1 VLVTGGGRGLGR
13 SIALGLAEAGADL
26 FVASRKQANCESVAA
41 EIRALGRHAV
51 AVEADLGSPD
61 SIEALADRVLGEAG
75 RLHVLVNNAAIVW
88 AAPTLEYPMTGWDKV
103 FNVNVRGLWQLSQRV
118 ARHMAE
124 RGGGSI
130 VHVSSN
136 NAYQGDFEER
146 QNIIAYNAS
155 KGAVRSLTK
164 DMAVK
169 LAPHGIRVNA
179 ISPGAFHTAMI
190 DPIEAQPK
198 LHAALVGRIPMGR
211 IGDADEIKGAAVF
224 LASDAAS
231 YVTGATLVVDGGML
245 SL

>member
-1 VLVTGGGRGLGR
+1 VTGGGRGIGR
-13 SIALGLAEAGADL
+13 ASAQRLAEAAADL
-26 FVASRKQANCESVAA
+26 YVASRKQANCEAVAGD
-41 EIRALGRHAV
+41 IRAHGRRAV

-130 VHVSSN
+130 IHVSSD

-146 QNIIAYNAS
+146 QNIIS
-155 KGAVRSLTK
+155 VPSLSSTT
-164 DMAVK
+164 
-169 LAPHGIRVNA
+169 
-179 ISPGAFHTAMI
+179 PGSCK
-190 DPIEAQPK
+190 PP
-198 LHAALVGRIPMGR
+198 
-211 IGDADEIKGAAVF
+211 
-224 LASDAAS
+224 
-231 YVTGATLVVDGGML
+231 
-245 SL
+245 